1 MWCEVKRATG
11 KEEERVVAI
20 SLEQGLPRP
29 RIFKVFSRSSS
40 SCEVIKNRLVEYATV
55 DVQVTIEILLRPLL

>member
-1 MWCEVKRATG
+1 MVRGKRATG

-40 SCEVIKNRLVEYATV
+40 LCEVIKTRLVEYATV
-55 DVQVTIEILLRPLL
+55 DVQVPIEILLRSLL

>member
-1 MWCEVKRATG
+1 MVRGKRATG

-29 RIFKVFSRSSS
+29 RIFKVFSRWLSSL
-40 SCEVIKNRLVEYATV
+40 CEVIKTHLVEYATV
-55 DVQVTIEILLRPLL
+55 DVQVTIDILLRPLL